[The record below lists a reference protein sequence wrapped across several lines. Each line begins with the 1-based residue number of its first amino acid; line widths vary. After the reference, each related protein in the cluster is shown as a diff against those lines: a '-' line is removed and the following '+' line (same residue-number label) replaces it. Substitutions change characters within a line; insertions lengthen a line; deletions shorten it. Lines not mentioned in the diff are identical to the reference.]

1 MTKLLIPLALAATGA
16 SAFTAPDNAVRSVV
30 ALGETKADLQ
40 DMAGKLNPVLKFW
53 DPLGAYYINFLLG
66 ATEALCLSCDG
77 KKNRTQ

>member
-16 SAFTAPDNAVRSVV
+16 SAFTAAPDNAARSAV

-53 DPLGAYYINFLLG
+53 DPLGTFAELEIFSG
-66 ATEALCLSCDG
+66 W
-77 KKNRTQ
+77 Q